1 MITSVILSIIMA
13 VVVRYCTPLAC
24 IGTAAS
30 LSRDFTFGDYFSR
43 MKGNGY
49 VNSMFERI
57 IIYAMMFNTVVMCW
71 FIGVWWFNGLMI
83 DIACFL
89 VLTAKCVL
97 QKHTAL
103 AFAWCYTSKRSGAG
117 TTNMRGGR
125 YSNGNSM
132 YRNNSMYRRNSMY
145 GNRMNNQYGYNNY
158 NQQYAMQYGQQYG
171 NQFANPLA
179 YRNLPIDPQT
189 GLPIENPSRLVDGY
203 RRFKDIKKKISDR
216 IEVLNTPE
224 EEKDLVKDDSDKG
237 EDKEEVLQKVA
248 GETAVFNEAGID
260 RPVDKINE
268 YGEKEAKKINERFK
282 QMVEQEP
289 DRVMING
296 EEAVVVTKS
305 SDAYI
310 FKKNGNIIYTDKAG
324 NDVVV
329 KPRNFS
335 EELHAAVFD
344 EEQITKIQ
352 VELENDIDNNGR
364 VSMEQPLK
372 DVSMPLTFHCID
384 TISGDYMPNAFP
396 EVLGFNPVGVY
407 TFGEATVTVFAGGN
421 ADQFL
426 VGYDY
431 RTIYVIIQL
440 YMVNNGNEK
449 FRILPNH
456 YTIPYKMLS
465 LCQIAEVPN
474 VGEGVKFTIEGK
486 PIINKKAV
494 GIYGF
499 DPVNNTIDLG
509 LDPDE
514 ISAEI
519 QATYLEPDEEARK
532 EIRDEIVAEKKGE
545 IEPKQRKSRKLS
557 KSEKKAYHREQMKK
571 KQQNRKQSRIEND
584 QSNEEVK
591 KDNAITKEQLA
602 FAFCSYPDEFKVTGG
617 FSLEKLNSIVDMIS
631 SKKEFNKDKTVALS
645 DKELKVKYEAWL
657 SKRSTDNDDSDS
669 YIEALLKESSEVKD
683 EQVLKADVISLHDLS
698 GSKDKSGIED
708 LLRSNS
714 K

>member
-13 VVVRYCTPLAC
+13 VVVRYCAPLAC
-24 IGTAAS
+24 IGAAAS

-57 IIYAMMFNTVVMCW
+57 VIYAMMFNTVVMCW

-97 QKHTAL
+97 QKQTAL
-103 AFAWCYTSKRSGAG
+103 AFAWCYTSKRSSAG
-117 TTNMRGGR
+117 TANMRGVR

-132 YRNNSMYRRNSMY
+132 YRNNSMYGRNSMY
-145 GNRMNNQYGYNNY
+145 GNGMNNQYGYNNY

-224 EEKDLVKDDSDKG
+224 EEKDLVKDNSDKG

-248 GETAVFNEAGID
+248 GETAVFNEAGVD

-329 KPRNFS
+329 KPRDFS

-344 EEQITKIQ
+344 EEQIAKIQ

-421 ADQFL
+421 VDQFL

-440 YMVNNGNEK
+440 YMVNNDNEK
-449 FRILPNH
+449 FRILHNH
-456 YTIPYKMLS
+456 YTIPHKMLS
-465 LCQIAEVPN
+465 LCQIADVPN
-474 VGEGVKFTIEGK
+474 VGKGVKFTIEGK
-486 PIINKKAV
+486 PIINKEAV
-494 GIYGF
+494 GVYGF

-557 KSEKKAYHREQMKK
+557 KNEKKAYHREQMKK
-571 KQQNRKQSRIEND
+571 KQQNRKQSRTEDN
-584 QSNEEVK
+584 QSDEEVK

-602 FAFCSYPDEFKVTGG
+602 YAFCSYPDEFKVTGG
-617 FSLEKLNSIVDMIS
+617 FSLDQLNSIVSMIS
-631 SKKEFNKDKTVALS
+631 SKKEFNKDKTVSLS

-669 YIEALLKESSEVKD
+669 YIEALLKESSEAKD
-683 EQVLKADVISLHDLS
+683 EQVLKADVVSLHDLS